1 MIYYFIHDQRVA
13 ATFSDHTHPS
23 IFLSTLNFWYQHA
36 KNTKVGCFITFSRD
50 TFDLKS
56 YNLIGQQHCFGPI
69 YMTEK
74 QLIDLYTDF
83 FFGSLDD
90 REVKD
95 GRKPK
100 MDSIIMVKL

>member
-1 MIYYFIHDQRVA
+1 
-13 ATFSDHTHPS
+13 
-23 IFLSTLNFWYQHA
+23 
-36 KNTKVGCFITFSRD
+36 
-50 TFDLKS
+50 
-56 YNLIGQQHCFGPI
+56 
-69 YMTEK
+69 MTEK

-100 MDSIIMVKL
+100 MDSIMVKL